1 MQLQD
6 ELENLLVSNGDVIGL
21 QHDAGPA
28 SLVRC
33 QSSPHSL
40 WRQPVFA
47 LGPSQ
52 WLWRGNAPASP
63 HNSTREDSEP
73 LPDPQ
78 LDVEAWV
85 EEGRGRW
92 LENVVCPVRVLYVGQ
107 SETRLQGPRL
117 LAGLPQPGLYSLL
130 VGPEFHLEQIF
141 VFQLFRH
148 LSSMTTF
155 VLRKLFRTFSLQ
167 KLFRLL

>member
-6 ELENLLVSNGDVIGL
+6 ELENLLVSSGDVIGL

-63 HNSTREDSEP
+63 HNSTREDGEP
-73 LPDPQ
+73 LTDPQ

-130 VGPEFHLEQIF
+130 VGPGFHLEQIF
-141 VFQLFRH
+141 VFQLFPAAPLIFFDSR
-148 LSSMTTF
+148 
-155 VLRKLFRTFSLQ
+155 
-167 KLFRLL
+167 